1 MINGLVLSTLNFG
14 KGNMMKKYKGKRYY
28 RIRAAVFWPTVG
40 LFILLL
46 LGGGILRMNYMRNGF
61 GVEEWKMLHSRA

>member
-1 MINGLVLSTLNFG
+1 
-14 KGNMMKKYKGKRYY
+14 MMKKYKGKRYY

-46 LGGGILRMNYMRNGF
+46 LGGGILRINYIRNGF